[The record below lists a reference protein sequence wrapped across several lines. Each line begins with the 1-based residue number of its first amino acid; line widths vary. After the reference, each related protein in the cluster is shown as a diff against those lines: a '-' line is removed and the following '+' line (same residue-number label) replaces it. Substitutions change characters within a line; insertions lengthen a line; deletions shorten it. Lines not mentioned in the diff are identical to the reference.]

1 MNYKNGMKSMVLG
14 ILQQI
19 MTLIIGLIAPRL
31 FLVTFGSETN
41 GVLNTISNIFSYL
54 ALVEAG
60 VGTAALQ
67 VFYETIGTN
76 NREATNGVISAV
88 HVYFKRAGLIYFIG
102 VILLAVIYP
111 LSIHTSLSYRTIFL
125 LVILSGM
132 GGVINFWFQGKYKL
146 YLQAEGKNYII
157 SAITMTVYFATN
169 ICKIAMIMM
178 GYDVVSIYVV
188 YFAINI
194 GQMLFVEWYIRRFY
208 PWLNVHVQPNLGA
221 IDQRMAVLVQQITW
235 IICSN
240 TDILVLTYV
249 GKDLKLVSVYAVYL
263 MIYSMIENLFKNI
276 FGSFHYLLGQKYNI
290 SKEQYMPFHEAYE
303 CMSMAVSFGLYTTT
317 FFLMTPFLRLYT
329 KGITDVQYVDPYL
342 PLLFTVMHLLSSGR
356 EASSRVI
363 NFAQHFK
370 EMQWRAILESL
381 INIVVSVILVKK
393 LGIYGVLLGTI
404 IAYLYRTN
412 DIIIYASKYILK
424 RSCWITYK
432 RWSVNFL
439 IFAVAIV
446 IDHIV
451 NFDSS
456 SFLVLILKA
465 VPVCGLTCGAYLGA
479 ACLYDRKAAA
489 TCYLLISQNI
499 LKRKNRRCS
508 GFETG
513 K

>member
-14 ILQQI
+14 ILQQA
-19 MTLIIGLIAPRL
+19 MTLVIGLIAPRL
-31 FLVTFGSETN
+31 FLMTFGSETN
-41 GVLNTISNIFSYL
+41 GVLNTIANIFSYL

-67 VFYETIGTN
+67 AFYETIGN
-76 NREATNGVISAV
+76 HDREATNGVISAV

-102 VILLAVIYP
+102 VVLLAFIYP
-111 LSIHTSLSYRTIFL
+111 LTIHTALSYGTIFW

-157 SAITMTVYFATN
+157 STISMIVYFVTN
-169 ICKIAMIMM
+169 ISKIAMIMC

-194 GQMLFVEWYIRRFY
+194 VQMLFIEWYIRKFY
-208 PWLNVHVQPNLGA
+208 PWLNVKVLPNLEA
-221 IDQRMAVLVQQITW
+221 ISQKTAVFVQQITW

-263 MIYSMIENLFKNI
+263 MIFNMIENLFKNI
-276 FGSFHYLLGQKYNI
+276 FGSFHYLLGQKYNTN
-290 SKEQYMPFHEAYE
+290 KEQYLPFHEAYE
-303 CMSMAVSFGLYTTT
+303 SVSMAVSFGLYTTT
-317 FFLMTPFLRLYT
+317 YFLMTPFLRLYT
-329 KGITDVQYVDPYL
+329 KGITDIQYVDPYL

-363 NFAQHFK
+363 NFAKHFK

-393 LGIYGVLLGTI
+393 IGIYGVLLGTI

-412 DIIIYASKYILK
+412 DIILYASKKILK
-424 RSCWITYK
+424 RSCWVTYK
-432 RWSVNFL
+432 RWIANFL
-439 IFAVAIV
+439 IFGISIV
-446 IDHIV
+446 ISHMV
-451 NFDSS
+451 NFNSS
-456 SFLVLILKA
+456 SFTVFLLKA
-465 VPVCGLTCGAYLGA
+465 APICCLTCAAYLGA
-479 ACLYDRKAAA
+479 TYLYDRKAAR
-489 TCYLLISQNI
+489 TFYLLISKKI
-499 LKRKNRRCS
+499 LK
-508 GFETG
+508 G
-513 K
+513 KKA